1 MATTAKLLFPSADLA
16 NAAALLYTSPANGH
30 GTWVDKA
37 TAVNHGGGTYQLT
50 VYHVPSGGAAGTS
63 NLKIDAKSLS
73 DKATYLCPELVG
85 MFIPAGAM
93 LYGFADTAA
102 KIAFEVSG
110 REIT

>member
-1 MATTAKLLFPSADLA
+1 MATTAKLLFASADLP
-16 NAAALLYTSPANGH
+16 NASALLYTSPATGK

-37 TAVNHGGGTYQLT
+37 TAVNHGGATYQIT

-63 NLKIDAKSLS
+63 NLKIDAKAIP

-85 MFIPAGAM
+85 MYLPAGAM

-102 KIAFEVSG
+102 KVAFEVSG